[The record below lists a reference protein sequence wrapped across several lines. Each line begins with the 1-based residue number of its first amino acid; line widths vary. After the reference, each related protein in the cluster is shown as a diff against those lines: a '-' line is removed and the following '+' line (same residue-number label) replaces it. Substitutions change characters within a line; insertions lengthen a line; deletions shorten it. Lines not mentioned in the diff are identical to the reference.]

1 MNRYSSMAIATLAL
15 LAFPAGLARAQ
26 AQSAEKT
33 NAKHAAVTVTPFVS
47 LGSFVSSRVGAAIA
61 FPLTDKVSLE
71 AEFGYRRQ
79 EMSAL
84 SAHLSLLQDL
94 PRLGRVTPYL
104 AAGIGLEEYGVAALQ
119 PDNRVATLPR
129 TALSV
134 NAGGGVKVPVD
145 DRWGVRTDA
154 RWFNGL
160 GEQAGEHWRVF
171 NGVTLKAGS
180 R

>member
-1 MNRYSSMAIATLAL
+1 MRHSSMAIATVAV
-15 LAFPAGLARAQ
+15 LAFTAGFARAQ
-26 AQSAEKT
+26 TPVVDDTGTKP
-33 NAKHAAVTVTPFVS
+33 AVTITPFVS
-47 LGSFVSSRVGAAIA
+47 FGSFVSSRVGAAIA
-61 FPLTDKVSLE
+61 FPWTDTLSIEGEV
-71 AEFGYRRQ
+71 GYRR
-79 EMSAL
+79 EELNAL
-84 SAHLSLLQDL
+84 SAHLSVLQDL
-94 PRLGRVTPYL
+94 PRLGRVTPYM
-104 AAGIGLEEYGVAALQ
+104 AAGIGLEEYGVAAPQ
-119 PDNRVATLPR
+119 PDGSVAAIKR

-160 GEQAGEHWRVF
+160 GEQAGEHWRLF